1 VLPLFLIKQISGDAL
16 MEKVPSVKE
25 IVDAL
30 FTLPPEQITTV
41 YEFILF
47 LKTRHGEAIDVSDS
61 WTEEDLVDLRT
72 ASLQYASEAL
82 LADEADNG

>member
-1 VLPLFLIKQISGDAL
+1 

-25 IVDAL
+25 VVEAL

-47 LKTRHGEAIDVSDS
+47 LQTRHNESLDVSDS
-61 WTEEDLVDLRT
+61 WTEEDLADLT
-72 ASLQYASEAL
+72 SASLQYASEAL
-82 LADEADNG
+82 LTDEVDNG